1 MLQKEKTLNKNEILD
16 ELSTALT
23 AGNLYKSYIFPI
35 NKINS
40 KALIKSAKE
49 KKNKFLYWRKPS
61 EDFAFLALSSI
72 LELTGENNKLLIEE
86 VDNVKTNLMSNLPD
100 FDEKRFPLIV
110 GGVKFNELP
119 NSEDWGDFKYHDWF
133 LPRANFI
140 LINGRY
146 FVIINSLPNELFPEV
161 KDEIG
166 EILDIAFSKVSVKN
180 SDKSKT
186 PKIRKN
192 GNHDKIVWEKRITEA
207 LRLILNDELDKIVIS
222 RFVNHTLDVEPD
234 YHGILSEL
242 SSSFPYC
249 TIFGFHSGNSFFFGA
264 TPETLFTV
272 YNSELETDALAGSI
286 ERGKNIYED
295 DILANELLS
304 SDKNLREHK
313 KVVDF
318 LISRLEKHSVTI
330 IYKDTPK
337 IRKLRNIQHLWTPI
351 SAKLK
356 KNINLLSILYD
367 IHPTPAVC
375 GSPQEVAFEK
385 IPHIENFE
393 RGLFTGVIGWFN
405 FTDVGDFSVAIRSG
419 LIKGK
424 ELNAYAGCGIVN
436 GSNSDEEFLETKLK
450 LQPVLSLFEEDE
462 Y

>member
-1 MLQKEKTLNKNEILD
+1 MLKKNQNLNKNEILE
-16 ELSTALT
+16 ELSANLN
-23 AGNLYKSYIFPI
+23 AGKLYKSYIFPI

-40 KALIKSAKE
+40 KALIKRAKE

-61 EDFAFLALSSI
+61 EDFAFLAVNSI
-72 LELTGENNKLLIEE
+72 KELTAKTGELLIEE
-86 VDNVKTNLMSNLPD
+86 VNHIKNNLESNISD
-100 FDEKRFPLIV
+100 YGDKRFPLIV
-110 GGVKFNELP
+110 GGVKFNEITK
-119 NSEDWGDFKYHDWF
+119 SEIWGDFKYHDWF
-133 LPRANFI
+133 LPRATFI
-140 LINGRY
+140 LINGDY
-146 FVIINSLPNELFPEV
+146 FLTINLLPREKFDEIKN
-161 KDEIG
+161 EIG
-166 EILDIAFSKVSVKN
+166 EILDAAFSLPKDEKTE
-180 SDKSKT
+180 KGQT
-186 PKIRKN
+186 PKIKKN
-192 GNHDKIVWEKRITEA
+192 GNHDRVVWEKRITEA
-207 LRLILNDELDKIVIS
+207 LRLILNGDLDKIVIS
-222 RFVNHTLDVEPD
+222 RFVNHTLDIAPD
-234 YHGILSEL
+234 YHGILTEL
-242 SSSFPYC
+242 SSSFPFC
-249 TIFGFHSGNSFFFGA
+249 TIFGFNSGESFFFGA

-272 YNSELETDALAGSI
+272 HNSELETDALAGSI

-295 DILANELLS
+295 DVLANELLS

-351 SAKLK
+351 NAKLK
-356 KNINLLSILYD
+356 KNVNLLSILYD

-375 GSPQEVAFEK
+375 GSPQKIAYDK
-385 IPHIENFE
+385 IPDIENFE

-405 FTDVGDFSVAIRSG
+405 FSDVGDFSVAIRSG

-436 GSNSDEEFLETKLK
+436 GSDADEEFLETKLK
-450 LQPVLSLFEEDE
+450 LQPVLSLFEENE

>member
-1 MLQKEKTLNKNEILD
+1 MLRRKHSLNKKEILV
-16 ELSTALT
+16 ELSAKLN
-23 AGNLYKSYIFPI
+23 AENLYNSYIFPI

-40 KALIKSAKE
+40 KALIKSVKE

-61 EDFAFLALSSI
+61 ENFAFLAVNSI
-72 LELTGENNKLLIEE
+72 EELTAKTSNLLIEE
-86 VDNVKTNLMSNLPD
+86 ANLIKNNLRSNISD
-100 FDEKRFPLIV
+100 YDDKRFPLIV
-110 GGVKFNELP
+110 GGVKFNEI
-119 NSEDWGDFKYHDWF
+119 SESEVWGDFNYNDWF
-133 LPRANFI
+133 LPRATFI
-140 LINGRY
+140 LINGNY
-146 FVIINSLPNELFPEV
+146 FLMINTLPEEKFSEV
-161 KDEIG
+161 KNEIS
-166 EILDIAFSKVSVKN
+166 EILDIAFLTPKDEKPE
-180 SDKSKT
+180 KGKT
-186 PKIRKN
+186 PKIKKN
-192 GNHDKIVWEKRITEA
+192 GNHDKFVWEKRITEA
-207 LRLILNDELDKIVIS
+207 LRLILNGDLDKIVIS
-222 RFVNHTLDVEPD
+222 RFVNHTLDIAPD
-234 YHGILSEL
+234 YHRILTEL
-242 SSSFPYC
+242 SSSFPFC
-249 TIFGFHSGNSFFFGA
+249 TIFGFNSGESFFFGA

-272 YNSELETDALAGSI
+272 HNSELETDALAGSI

-351 SAKLK
+351 NAKLK
-356 KNINLLSILYD
+356 KNVNPLSILYD

-375 GSPQEVAFEK
+375 GSPQKIAYEK
-385 IPHIENFE
+385 IPNIENFE

-405 FTDVGDFSVAIRSG
+405 FSDVGDFSVAIRSG

-450 LQPVLSLFEEDE
+450 LQPVLSLFEENE